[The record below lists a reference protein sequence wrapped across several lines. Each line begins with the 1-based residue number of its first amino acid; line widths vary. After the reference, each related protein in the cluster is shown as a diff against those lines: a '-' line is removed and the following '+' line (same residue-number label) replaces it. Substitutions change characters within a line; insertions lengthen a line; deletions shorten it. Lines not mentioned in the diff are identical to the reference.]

1 MRVSLLSLVALAA
14 LPSGALAQS
23 LTGAIGGSVKD
34 PQVASVPGAGV
45 SLVGRTRTLR
55 TTTDRTGDYR
65 FLAIEPGTYSVR
77 VEVAGFKPQ
86 QRDTI
91 AIHPGVLLTLD
102 FLLSLG
108 AVSDS
113 IEVIPESPVVD
124 VRNSEFRI
132 GLTQDQLYNLPFARD
147 SDGLRDALPGIN
159 GRSAFG
165 AVPNGN
171 ALYLDGV
178 DTRDPQN
185 ADFWLHVNYNLL
197 QEVQVE
203 GPGAPAEFGAYT
215 GVVVNA
221 ITRSGGNSRS
231 GLFDARY
238 SWSSLASNNADAG
251 IVAQNPG
258 LGDPAVTTDLLDL
271 TGQLGGPIRR
281 DRLFFV
287 LNGQHSVFDI
297 DPSGPRT
304 SEKRR
309 DERWNGKLTWEPRPQ
324 DHVALSLQW
333 DRHRELYI
341 GQPTDTDAISHDSD
355 RPEWIWGLQWR
366 RTLGTQSF
374 LDARYLGW
382 TTTARQTPQAY
393 VPAHLDVATG
403 EKTGSW
409 GVWSQTDQARHQVS
423 LSLTH
428 YAEAYG
434 RHELKFGVEIERG
447 KVRDQFGGAG
457 QPPVYYIDYGG
468 QPYLAYEYG
477 FDATGYTRRQ
487 TAYAQD
493 GWRATDRLTLN
504 LGVRL
509 DLYQGRNDTDAV
521 WETHGLAPRLG
532 LAWDVTGDHATVA
545 RASFARYYE
554 TLPVWNYFPAL
565 HGIEDFIVYNNTG
578 SELVEIARLHK
589 GDATVD
595 AEIQHLRV
603 DELALGIERAVGGDL
618 RVSLTGIRRR
628 TSNFFDALHEGA
640 QYAPNTM
647 TNPLTRSAPDRVRH
661 LGPDRAQPARLHHQR
676 RRAAVFRRRGRPH
689 RERRGLPQ
697 LQGPDARGEPKAPRP
712 LAGTGVVR
720 AGQGRGHRG
729 QRPVRRARPVRP
741 GSVRLREQRARQRP
755 GPDVERLPSRV
766 QAAGLLADPSRRAG
780 TQRLL
785 PARER
790 HDLHAHEPHRAHGR
804 SSARAPGQPA
814 LAVAVRAGS
823 PHREDDRRRPRPD
836 RRLRR
841 RHQRLQRQH
850 HDERAVVRAERIG
863 GGPRRGLRRAARDP
877 PGPPGD
883 PGRALVVL
891 ARRGSREAPAA
902 VCGRPG
908 HALRLQTT
916 AGSSGV
922 PDHFVRFSQPLSVT
936 ATVSSCRIPS
946 SPGM

>member
-23 LTGAIGGSVKD
+23 LTGAIGGNVKD
-34 PQVASVPGAGV
+34 PQAAPVPGAGV

-55 TTTDRTGDYR
+55 TTTDRAGDYR

-77 VEVAGFKPQ
+77 VDVAGFKPQ

-108 AVSDS
+108 AMSDS
-113 IEVIPESPVVD
+113 IEVIAESPVVD

-147 SDGLRDALPGIN
+147 SNGLRDALPGIN

-221 ITRSGGNSRS
+221 ITRSGGNSIS

-238 SWSSLASNNADAG
+238 SWSSLASNNVDAG
-251 IVAQNPG
+251 IAAQNPG
-258 LGDPAVTTDLLDL
+258 LGDPAVTTDLVDL

-281 DRLFFV
+281 DRLFFM
-287 LNGQHSVFDI
+287 LNGQHSVLDT
-297 DPSGPRT
+297 DPSGPRS

-333 DRHRELYI
+333 DRRRELNN
-341 GQPTDTDAISHDSD
+341 GQPTDTDAISSDSN

-409 GVWSQTDQARHQVS
+409 GVWSQTNQARHQVS

-468 QPYLAYEYG
+468 LPYFAYEYG
-477 FDATGYTRRQ
+477 FDATGYTHRQ

-509 DLYQGRNDTDAV
+509 DLYQGRNDTDTV

-545 RASFARYYE
+545 RASFARHYE
-554 TLPVWNYFPAL
+554 TLPVWDYFPAL
-565 HGIEDFIVYNNTG
+565 HGIEDFIVYSNTG

-595 AEIQHLRV
+595 SEIQHPRV
-603 DELALGIERAVGGDL
+603 DEFALGIERAVGGDL
-618 RVSLTGIRRR
+618 RVSLTGMKRR

-647 TNPLTRSAPDRVRH
+647 TNPLTGLPLTVYDIVDPTVLNQPAFITNVDGRPYFDAEGDLIASAEAFRSYTGLMLVASRRLRGRWQAQVTYVLAQAEGTVDNGPYDA
-661 LGPDRAQPARLHHQR
+661 LGP
-676 RRAAVFRRRGRPH
+676 F
-689 RERRGLPQ
+689 E
-697 LQGPDARGEPKAPRP
+697 QGVYDSANNA
-712 LAGTGVVR
+712 LVNA
-720 AGQGRGHRG
+720 QGRMTNDYRHELKLLSSYRIPRIELGLSAFYRFVSG
-729 QRPVRRARPVRP
+729 TTYTPTSRTPPT
-741 GSVRLREQRARQRP
+741 GEVRLEPLGSR
-755 GPDVERLPSRV
+755 RLPSRSV
-766 QAAGLLADPSRRAG
+766 LDLRIEKTIRVGRGRIGVYADITNVFNASTTTTAQASVPSASVAGHDVAFGAPLEI
-780 TQRLL
+780 L
-785 PARER
+785 PARQAI
-790 HDLHAHEPHRAHGR
+790 LG
-804 SSARAPGQPA
+804 ARW
-814 LAVAVRAGS
+814 S
-823 PHREDDRRRPRPD
+823 
-836 RRLRR
+836 
-841 RHQRLQRQH
+841 
-850 HDERAVVRAERIG
+850 
-863 GGPRRGLRRAARDP
+863 
-877 PGPPGD
+877 
-883 PGRALVVL
+883 
-891 ARRGSREAPAA
+891 
-902 VCGRPG
+902 
-908 HALRLQTT
+908 
-916 AGSSGV
+916 
-922 PDHFVRFSQPLSVT
+922 F
-936 ATVSSCRIPS
+936 
-946 SPGM
+946 